1 MPDET
6 ETEEATEEE
15 GPITV
20 PYEEPSAEDQERMRH
35 QAELSDLISSVCAG
49 LAHHVSVV
57 QHTASIAAAAPD
69 STTAGEIGGL
79 AGDCS
84 GLAGNA
90 HGAAAQLL
98 GAGVEDWV
106 YSVKACNEVAYWAN
120 SAAGHASAAANSEY
134 PTEIK
139 MSLDQVVHD
148 LGNAAHSINQA

>member
-1 MPDET
+1 MSDEE

-15 GPITV
+15 GPISV
-20 PYEEPSAEDQERMRH
+20 PYEEPSEEEQERLRK
-35 QAELSDLISSVCAG
+35 QSELSDLISNVCAG

-57 QHTASIAAAAPD
+57 QHSASIAAAAPD
-69 STTAGEIGGL
+69 STSSDEIAGL
-79 AGDCS
+79 AGECS

-120 SAAGHASAAANSEY
+120 SAAGHATTAASSEY
-134 PTEIK
+134 GSEVK
-139 MSLDQVVHD
+139 SKLDQVVHD
-148 LGNAAHSINQA
+148 LSNAAHSINQA

>member
-1 MPDET
+1 MSDET
-6 ETEEATEEE
+6 ETEE
-15 GPITV
+15 PITV
-20 PYEEPSAEDQERMRH
+20 PYEEPSEEDEERMRK
-35 QAELSDLISSVCAG
+35 QSELSDLISSVCAG

-57 QHTASIAAAAPD
+57 QHAASIAAAAPD
-69 STTAGEIGGL
+69 STSRDEMGGL
-79 AGDCS
+79 AGECS

-139 MSLDQVVHD
+139 SSLDQVVHD